1 MDVLG
6 QQFLAY
12 DKGRPDRIRLFGT
25 DEAFRLLS
33 NSQDWF
39 LDGIFKS
46 SPVEFMQ
53 LYTVHGLT
61 NHRNIAGAYAL
72 LPNKRRPTYVEM
84 LTEVQR
90 LRHSA
95 MLHSLMTDFESRMLC
110 VLNQIYPGIPQVGCL
125 FHLANNVFR
134 RVQDIGL
141 QQNNLTDLLF
151 RGNICMIPTLSFV
164 PVQNVILAFDEL
176 RNHCGIDEQPVL
188 HYFETNYI
196 GELRR
201 G

>member
-12 DKGRPDRIRLFGT
+12 DNGRPDRIRLFGA
-25 DEAFRLLS
+25 DEAFCLLS

-95 MLHSLMTDFESRMLC
+95 MPHSLMTDFESRMLC
-110 VLNQIYPGIPQVGCL
+110 VLNQIYPGITQVGCL
-125 FHLANNVFR
+125 FHLARNIFR
-134 RVQDIGL
+134 RVKDIEL
-141 QQNNLTDLLF
+141 QQNYITDPLF
-151 RGNICMIPTLSFV
+151 RGNMCILPALSFV
-164 PVQNVILAFDEL
+164 PVKDVI
-176 RNHCGIDEQPVL
+176 
-188 HYFETNYI
+188 
-196 GELRR
+196 
-201 G
+201 

>member
-1 MDVLG
+1 
-6 QQFLAY
+6 
-12 DKGRPDRIRLFGT
+12 
-25 DEAFRLLS
+25 
-33 NSQDWF
+33 
-39 LDGIFKS
+39 
-46 SPVEFMQ
+46 MQ

-95 MLHSLMTDFESRMLC
+95 MPHSLMTDFESRMLC

-151 RGNICMIPTLSFV
+151 RGNICMIPALSFV